1 MKVVLKKLYGPF
13 LWIGLRYLNAAEP
26 LWGDSLLLTTQVP
39 EIPGTHLIDLRSMK
53 GLVDLGVSQW
63 FLKPE
68 H

>member
-1 MKVVLKKLYGPF
+1 MD
-13 LWIGLRYLNAAEP
+13 RAP
-26 LWGDSLLLTTQVP
+26 LWGDSFFLTTQVP
-39 EIPGTHLIDLRSMK
+39 EIPGTHLIDLGIMK

>member
-1 MKVVLKKLYGPF
+1 MKVVVKKLYGPI
-13 LWIGLRYLNAAEP
+13 LWIGLHCEETVFF
-26 LWGDSLLLTTQVP
+26 LTTQVP
-39 EIPGTHLIDLRSMK
+39 EIPGTHLIDLGSMK